1 MADKLSP
8 DVNNDNIMTLGG
20 GDVVLDFQ
28 GIRHIRRDML
38 GIIKQPSRAKF
49 NLWGGYL
56 ITIGM
61 VALAT
66 WLKYLA
72 QPNVIPADVPIVYI
86 LAIVLTATFYGLGPS
101 LLCCVL
107 SLGAYSYFFMPPIYT
122 FTFKIDF
129 VPISLIF
136 FTVGVVISYLSSN
149 LRKKTEDAKNEL
161 ALLEQSEAELITYRE
176 HLEELVKQRTAELK
190 KSNLDLKE
198 ENIEHKKD
206 ESEKERLLKI
216 STEQLNELQSLLDNA
231 PVAIWIARDIECRTI
246 TGNIFANRLFGVKM
260 GDNISQS
267 AELSDVAIAY
277 KVFRG
282 DKELKPEELP
292 SQVAASTGESVSPY
306 EMELVFD
313 DGRKINMMIGAVP
326 LLDAAGKARGS
337 VAMGT
342 DISVLKTVQEKIKV
356 SELRYRRLF
365 EAAKDGIL
373 ILDANTGLIL
383 DVNPFLINM
392 LGLSFEEFV
401 GKSLW
406 ELGFLKDI
414 ITSKAKFLELQ
425 RQEYIRYE
433 DLPLRTA
440 DGQLMNVEFVSNVYE
455 VDHQKIIQCNIRNIT
470 ERKHAEEKL
479 KETSDYLNSL
489 IDYANAPIIVW
500 NPDFKITRFN
510 HAFEKL
516 TGLKADEVMGGGLD
530 ILFQD
535 DSRDESMK
543 HIHEAT
549 SGERWEVVEIPIK
562 NKDGTVRILLWNS
575 ANIYAPDSKKV
586 IATIAQGQDIT
597 ERKKAEQ
604 LKDEFI
610 GLVSHE
616 LRTPMTVINGSLR
629 TAMSEGISSDDKDYL
644 IQNAVEGANSLSSI
658 LENLLELSR
667 YQAGRLQI
675 HRETVE
681 IPYIAQ
687 NVIGKLK
694 APDETHK
701 FAVDFPD
708 DLPPV
713 EADPV
718 RVERI
723 LYNLLENAIKYST
736 EKSVIKVHA
745 QKKNGMVVTVVEDK
759 GVGMSAE
766 DKGKLFE
773 LFERVGDPSKARGLG
788 LGLVVCKRLVEAQGG
803 QIWVES
809 KEGQGS
815 SFYFTLPINKTTV

>member
-1 MADKLSP
+1 MNQAGVMLCLISK
-8 DVNNDNIMTLGG
+8 V
-20 GDVVLDFQ
+20 
-28 GIRHIRRDML
+28 IRHIRRGVF
-38 GIIKQPSRAKF
+38 GIIKQPSNAKF

-66 WLKYLA
+66 WFKYLA
-72 QPNVIPADVPIVYI
+72 LPKIIPADVPILYI

-101 LLCCVL
+101 ILCCVL
-107 SLGAYSYFFMPPIYT
+107 SLGAYNYFFMSPIHT
-122 FTFKIDF
+122 FTFEIDV
-129 VPISLIF
+129 VPILLIF
-136 FTVGVVISYLSSN
+136 FTVGVIISYLSSN

-161 ALLEQSEAELITYRE
+161 ALRKQSEAELISYRE
-176 HLEELVKQRTAELK
+176 HLEDLVKQRTVELEK
-190 KSNLDLKE
+190 INLDLKNE
-198 ENIEHKKD
+198 IIEHKKD
-206 ESEKERLLKI
+206 ESEKEQLLKV
-216 STEQLNELQSLLDNA
+216 STEQLDELQSLLDNA
-231 PVAIWIARDIECRTI
+231 TVAIWIARDIECRNI
-246 TGNIFANRLFGVKM
+246 TGNKFASRLFGVRK
-260 GDNISQS
+260 GENISKS
-267 AELSDVAIAY
+267 AEPSKVAVAY
-277 KVFRG
+277 KVFLG

-292 SQVAASTGESVSPY
+292 SQVAASTGKPVSPY
-306 EMELVFD
+306 EMELIFN
-313 DGRKINMMIGAVP
+313 DGRRINMIIGAVP
-326 LLDAAGKARGS
+326 LLDANGSVRGS
-337 VAMGT
+337 VAIGT
-342 DISVLKTVQEKIKV
+342 DVTELKTVQEKIKV

-373 ILDANTGLIL
+373 ILDAKTGLIL
-383 DVNPFLINM
+383 EVNPFLINM
-392 LGLSFEEFV
+392 LGRSSEEFV

-414 ITSKAKFLELQ
+414 ITDKAKFVELQ
-425 RQEYIRYE
+425 RNEYLRYE
-433 DLPLRTA
+433 DLPLHTA
-440 DGQLMNVEFVSNVYE
+440 DGRLVNVEFVSQVFE
-455 VDHQKIIQCNIRNIT
+455 VDNQKIIQCIIRDIT
-470 ERKHAEEKL
+470 EYKNAENKL
-479 KETSDYLNSL
+479 KETSDYLNNL

-510 HAFEKL
+510 HAFERL
-516 TGLKADEVMGGGLD
+516 TGLTATEVIGGGLD
-530 ILFQD
+530 ILFPG
-535 DSRDESMK
+535 DSHDKSMK

-549 SGERWEVVEIPIK
+549 SGERWEIVEIPIK

-575 ANIYAPDSKKV
+575 ANIYVPDSKKV

-597 ERKKAEQ
+597 ERKKGEQ

-610 GLVSHE
+610 GMVSHE

-644 IQNAVEGANSLSSI
+644 IKNAVEGASSLSSI

-687 NVIGKLK
+687 NVIAKLK

-701 FAVDFPD
+701 FAVDFPY

-723 LYNLLENAIKYST
+723 LYNLLENAVKYSP

-745 QKKNGMVVTVVEDK
+745 QKKNGMVVTRVEDK
-759 GVGMSAE
+759 GVGMSVE

-809 KEGQGS
+809 QEGQGS